1 MFNKG
6 YIEVCLTTEDGIQH
20 LRCHGWLKRQ
30 TILIKTEQIFGD
42 IGRKGPDFGMFIIVI
57 PGENLVDL
65 IEMDGDMFNSYEVL
79 SKEDERWSTY
89 KKLKDKDFV
98 QNISNFMFSLVPES
112 KIDIDDF
119 TNKAN
124 ETTLELF
131 KRSDEFRGDYVL
143 NGFMT
148 LEEKLTDLNY
158 LISFF
163 EAQERYEDCNYL
175 LKIKDKILANDK
187 FTKEPK

>member
-1 MFNKG
+1 M
-6 YIEVCLTTEDGIQH
+6 EE
-20 LRCHGWLKRQ
+20 
-30 TILIKTEQIFGD
+30 E
-42 IGRKGPDFGMFIIVI
+42 
-57 PGENLVDL
+57 
-65 IEMDGDMFNSYEVL
+65 
-79 SKEDERWSTY
+79 ERWNTY

-98 QNISNFMFSLVPES
+98 QGISNFMFSLVPES
-112 KIDIDDF
+112 KMDIDIF

-131 KRSDEFRGDYVL
+131 KRSNEFRGDYVL
-143 NGFMT
+143 NNFMT
-148 LEEKLTDLNY
+148 LKEKLTDLDY

-175 LKIKDKILANDK
+175 LKIKDKIIANAE